1 VPDPPEIN
9 GVVAEILEAYGWIS
23 RTRQYVGMAGAPAV
37 LSPIAINDYL
47 DRYPSAICRE
57 EFEAGIFAIDDEF
70 RRQWD
75 EQQEKYRKEQEKPK
89 TPRKRR

>member
-1 VPDPPEIN
+1 MPDPPEID

-23 RTRQYVGMAGAPAV
+23 RTRQYVGMAGAPAA

-75 EQQEKYRKEQEKPK
+75 EQQEKDRKDQEKPK
-89 TPRKRR
+89 TSRKRR